1 MKKTKEMEK
10 KMSVKNIDLLRI
22 IKDEYI
28 EFQKSTDSDE
38 RMDHMMEVLFGT
50 FLYLLTRYDYG
61 NFMKL
66 KETKEDSNNE

>member
-1 MKKTKEMEK
+1 MKKSNEVEK
-10 KMSVKNIDLLRI
+10 KMSVKTIDLLRI

-66 KETKEDSNNE
+66 KETKEE